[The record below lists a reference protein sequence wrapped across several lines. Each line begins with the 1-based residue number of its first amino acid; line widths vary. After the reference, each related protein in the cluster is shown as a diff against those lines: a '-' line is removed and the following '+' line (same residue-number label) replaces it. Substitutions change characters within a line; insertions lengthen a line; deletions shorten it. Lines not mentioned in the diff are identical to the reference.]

1 MASIESPYVDTNI
14 SLNVTLSSSEL
25 NNLTENN
32 NNDLHSYWTI
42 NQLNKID
49 VDINDDPNIINV
61 IKAFGI

>member
-1 MASIESPYVDTNI
+1 MGCCESFIVSEKHVSVNI
-14 SLNVTLSSSEL
+14 SSSEL

>member
-1 MASIESPYVDTNI
+1 MGCCESFIVSEKHVSVNTSPYV
-14 SLNVTLSSSEL
+14 
-25 NNLTENN
+25 LTENN
-32 NNDLHSYWTI
+32 TNDLHSYWSI